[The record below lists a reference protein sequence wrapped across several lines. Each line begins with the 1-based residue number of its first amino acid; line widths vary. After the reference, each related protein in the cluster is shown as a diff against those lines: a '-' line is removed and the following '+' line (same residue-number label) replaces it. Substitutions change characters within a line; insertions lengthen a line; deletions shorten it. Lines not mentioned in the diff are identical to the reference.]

1 MINNFIKLGFVD
13 LVVFCIL
20 FNWGVYV
27 LFNLKYVVYVWID
40 VLVNYILV
48 LGYLLDDELLFN
60 KYWLVDIYLMVK
72 EIVWFYLII
81 WFILLMVLDLLL
93 FKKVFVY
100 GWILMKD
107 GKMSKFKG
115 NVVDLNILIDCYGL
129 DVICY
134 YLMCELLFGL
144 DGVFIFEVFV
154 ECINFDLVNDLG
166 NLVNCMIFMIN
177 KYFDGELLVY

>member
-72 EIVWFYLII
+72 EIV
-81 WFILLMVLDLLL
+81 
-93 FKKVFVY
+93 
-100 GWILMKD
+100 
-107 GKMSKFKG
+107 
-115 NVVDLNILIDCYGL
+115 
-129 DVICY
+129 
-134 YLMCELLFGL
+134 
-144 DGVFIFEVFV
+144 
-154 ECINFDLVNDLG
+154 
-166 NLVNCMIFMIN
+166 
-177 KYFDGELLVY
+177 

>member
-1 MINNFIKLGFVD
+1 
-13 LVVFCIL
+13 
-20 FNWGVYV
+20 
-27 LFNLKYVVYVWID
+27 
-40 VLVNYILV
+40 
-48 LGYLLDDELLFN
+48 
-60 KYWLVDIYLMVK
+60 
-72 EIVWFYLII
+72 
-81 WFILLMVLDLLL
+81 MVLDLLL

-115 NVVDLNILIDCYGL
+115 NVVDFNILIDCYGL

-166 NLVNCMIFMIN
+166 NLVNCMIFMVN